1 MGMDTAV
8 WRREQQPSIPEQ
20 GQETEPGDGDTR
32 CRWWLMNRSVGLG
45 RDRARLETVWPDEE
59 LSSARHR
66 QLSNGMRYTTVS
78 FTIRALQNMMFAILL
93 LEAFVVPTQA
103 AFVNFQNCL
112 SPQII
117 YSPALQFVPLFV
129 NAVFNATDAAHNL
142 NITVYGNVSITPTSQ
157 QQYPPPNSSSW
168 TNNSMTLGKITD
180 LSPTNPVAT
189 YSTLFT
195 VFNVLSFMPYKAP
208 RSRFCNSTIPG
219 TQCPI
224 SPRFFGNA

>member
-1 MGMDTAV
+1 MGMDTEV
-8 WRREQQPSIPEQ
+8 LRREQQSSIPEQ

-32 CRWWLMNRSVGLG
+32 CRWWSLSCFVEPR
-45 RDRARLETVWPDEE
+45 RDETGLETVWQDEE

-66 QLSNGMRYTTVS
+66 QLSHGMRHTTVS
-78 FTIRALQNMMFAILL
+78 STMRALQNVMFAILL
-93 LEAFVVPTQA
+93 LGAFVVPTQA

-129 NAVFNATDAAHNL
+129 NAVFNATDPAHNL

-157 QQYPPPNSSSW
+157 QQFPPPNSSSW
-168 TNNSMTLGKITD
+168 TNNSVTLGKITD

-195 VFNVLSFMPYKAP
+195 VFNVLSFMPYKAT